1 MRVDLGEPKNAPT
14 NLKKLQQIKKTTQ
27 KYHMKHGPQKHK
39 KRAKIIK
46 NRGPAGPRGG
56 GAPGAIL
63 VPKAVEG

>member
-1 MRVDLGEPKNAPT
+1 
-14 NLKKLQQIKKTTQ
+14 
-27 KYHMKHGPQKHK
+27 MKHGPQKHK

-46 NRGPAGPRGG
+46 NRARLAPGGGG